1 MNTALTPNRTLGSP
15 QRKLNVRPQSAK
27 SPRRH
32 QNAYAVSSESQ
43 TWITKTLHQL
53 QSSTCTRAPSHASP
67 RPSRLC
73 SICRTPLAKQYYG
86 SCGAPRSPWHRR
98 SRPSNWPG
106 SRLYSVAPAAQP
118 STGGFGNGPPSGNG
132 STGGGGNGDGSSNN
146 SSGHDSRQYEAPLAE
161 TKQVKGLEDILL
173 LDVQGMKC
181 GGCVS
186 RVKRILEGHSYVTQA
201 TVNLATETA
210 LVRAAMSDEQDGHAQ
225 RLEVVGKELA
235 QALSEAGFS
244 SSLRSVDDPTGASN
258 NVVRQ
263 KREERKSSS

>member
-1 MNTALTPNRTLGSP
+1 MNTALTPNCTLGSP

-53 QSSTCTRAPSHASP
+53 QSSTCSRPPSHASP

-73 SICRTPLAKQYYG
+73 SICRTPLANQYYG
-86 SCGAPRSPWHRR
+86 SCGGHRSPWHRR

-118 STGGFGNGPPSGNG
+118 STGGCGNDPPSGNG
-132 STGGGGNGDGSSNN
+132 NTGGGGNGDSSSNN

-173 LDVQGMKC
+173 LDVQG
-181 GGCVS
+181 
-186 RVKRILEGHSYVTQA
+186 QP
-201 TVNLATETA
+201 
-210 LVRAAMSDEQDGHAQ
+210 
-225 RLEVVGKELA
+225 
-235 QALSEAGFS
+235 LSS
-244 SSLRSVDDPTGASN
+244 
-258 NVVRQ
+258 
-263 KREERKSSS
+263 